1 MSVPKNGKFFHL
13 IFKKF
18 PNYKLCFA
26 YFRHFIL
33 NCSIRLNISCIFF
46 GRKDEEKKEF
56 SMKKKHSSERSKDNE
71 QMVCS
76 SYKKY
81 YSAQKD
87 QITSA
92 N

>member
-1 MSVPKNGKFFHL
+1 MFRLFSTFHSQL
-13 IFKKF
+13 F
-18 PNYKLCFA
+18 YSLE
-26 YFRHFIL
+26 YFLF
-33 NCSIRLNISCIFF
+33 FF
-46 GRKDEEKKEF
+46 GKKRRGEKGIFNE
-56 SMKKKHSSERSKDNE
+56 KKHSSERSKDNE

>member
-1 MSVPKNGKFFHL
+1 MFRLFSTFHSQL
-13 IFKKF
+13 FYSLEYFLFIF
-18 PNYKLCFA
+18 
-26 YFRHFIL
+26 
-33 NCSIRLNISCIFF
+33 IFF

-56 SMKKKHSSERSKDNE
+56 SMKKKIQAKGIKTMNKWSVHLI
-71 QMVCS
+71 
-76 SYKKY
+76 KKY